1 MTLGNKLLAL
11 RKKSGMSQE
20 EVSDGLGVSC
30 QAVSKWKTDQTTPEL
45 AKVELLSKLYNISY
59 YYPISESHNVFSEN
73 TYYKIYEAIET
84 AFSKLEL

>member
-45 AKVELLSKLYNISY
+45 AKVELLSKL
-59 YYPISESHNVFSEN
+59 
-73 TYYKIYEAIET
+73 
-84 AFSKLEL
+84 